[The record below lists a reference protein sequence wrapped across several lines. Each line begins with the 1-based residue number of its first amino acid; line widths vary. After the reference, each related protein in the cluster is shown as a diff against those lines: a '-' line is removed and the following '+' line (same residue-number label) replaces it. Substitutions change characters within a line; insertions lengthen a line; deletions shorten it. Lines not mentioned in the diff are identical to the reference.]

1 MEKERPTF
9 TFSEVIKIRDK
20 HTHAGILAGLG
31 FGIGVGFFIGWYVGS
46 IAGRSLWDVFF
57 TAV

>member
-1 MEKERPTF
+1 MERQRPTF
-9 TFSEVIKIRDK
+9 TLDEVIKVRDK
-20 HTHAGILAGLG
+20 HTNAGILAGLG

-46 IAGRSLWDVFF
+46 IVGRSLWDVFF